1 MNNNILLNTESVI
14 SKATYTTNETG
25 LINVD
30 LERLYKEYFNGIEF
44 KELSIAKIEK
54 LYNDFRIFLKLIDS
68 FKQNYYKSKANLNL
82 I

>member
-14 SKATYTTNETG
+14 SKATYNANGTG

-30 LERLYKEYFNGIEF
+30 LEKLYKEYFNCIEF
-44 KELSIAKIEK
+44 KEFSIAKIEK

-68 FKQNYYKSKANLNL
+68 FKQNYYKAKDNLL
-82 I
+82 